1 MRSKLQATYD
11 YLTCWIHSLDKAR
24 LIIQFQDIQLHE
36 TTAHFFPQSRSYMSS
51 DSSYTPSISSRD
63 RTAST
68 ASLTLSDHWD
78 SNSMTSLMTKTSSS
92 FTMQSSSITSSNH
105 KFPYLNVVI
114 LLLSFFF
121 KPAFRSPN
129 RQLNLVQLLL
139 KPSNPCFHALWLHF
153 KKLWIAHWM
162 KINFFLSKANMMCH
176 LAFIQHW
183 KLNLMY
189 ELSHTYL
196 YIDVQT
202 ISIV

>member
-78 SNSMTSLMTKTSSS
+78 SNSTTSLMTKTSSTC
-92 FTMQSSSITSSNH
+92 TMQSSSFTSSNH

-129 RQLNLVQLLL
+129 SQLNLVQLLL
-139 KPSNPCFHALWLHF
+139 KPSNPCFHAL
-153 KKLWIAHWM
+153 
-162 KINFFLSKANMMCH
+162 
-176 LAFIQHW
+176 
-183 KLNLMY
+183 
-189 ELSHTYL
+189 
-196 YIDVQT
+196 
-202 ISIV
+202 

>member
-1 MRSKLQATYD
+1 MKPLPISFHNLDHTCLLTAVIHPLYHPRPDCVHCIINTVRSLGFQQHDLLNDQNFKYIHNAVQLNYLQ
-11 YLTCWIHSLDKAR
+11 H
-24 LIIQFQDIQLHE
+24 
-36 TTAHFFPQSRSYMSS
+36 
-51 DSSYTPSISSRD
+51 
-63 RTAST
+63 
-68 ASLTLSDHWD
+68 
-78 SNSMTSLMTKTSSS
+78 
-92 FTMQSSSITSSNH
+92 H

-129 RQLNLVQLLL
+129 SQLNLVQLLL